1 MKKMKRQLSL
11 FCTFLLLT
19 ACSPKGSLP
28 VIDLS
33 TGIKNLKTSDLA
45 DYIDTIEVIEIKS
58 DNYFIKDL
66 SLIGENGNRIFGYSS
81 NGDVLIFSK
90 EGILLNKINN
100 KGRGPQEYISI
111 WEAKLDNFHQQILL
125 LDFRNKI
132 LKYSL
137 EGEFL
142 AEYANDLVKKLVC
155 ITPTGDGNY
164 AGTLNNYGN
173 KQYKVAVFDPACQLT
188 QTYFPVSEVSDRNT
202 SGMINLEN
210 IFLCN
215 SKAMYKPN
223 TCDTVYSILTT
234 GAQPEFII
242 QQGALEMPP
251 ELAIKVGNNT
261 DNEKARYIAN
271 LYGRVAGNLYLA
283 YYQYNREEYYDLYD
297 ISTGEAII
305 HRKLNDQLYDEG
317 EREGFLLSVNGK
329 NLYIWPK
336 YVQDNTL
343 YCVADHTDLYDS
355 VSEAD
360 ENRNPYILKITLKN
374 QPEN

>member
-11 FCTFLLLT
+11 FCTLLLLT
-19 ACSPKGSLP
+19 ACSPESNLP

-33 TGIKNLKTSDLA
+33 AEIKNLKSSDLR

-81 NGDVLIFSK
+81 NGDILIFTK
-90 EGILLNKINN
+90 EGTLLNKINN

-111 WEAKLDNFHQQILL
+111 WEAKLDNFHEQILL

-132 LKYSL
+132 LKYSQ

-155 ITPTGDGNY
+155 ITPAGDGNY

-173 KQYKVAVFDPACQLT
+173 KQYKVAVFDPAFQLIRPL
-188 QTYFPVSEVSDRNT
+188 FPVSEISDRNT

-215 SKAMYKPN
+215 SKAIYKPN

-242 QQGALEMPP
+242 KQGALKMPP
-251 ELAIKVGNNT
+251 ELAVKVGNNT
-261 DNEKARYIAN
+261 DKEKERYIAG
-271 LYGRVAGNLYLA
+271 LYGRIAGNLYLA
-283 YYQYNREEYYDLYD
+283 YYQYNGQEYYDIYD
-297 ISTGEAII
+297 IATGQPII
-305 HRKLNDQLYDEG
+305 HRSLNEQSYDAGEG
-317 EREGFLLSVNGK
+317 EGFPLDINGK
-329 NLYIWPK
+329 TVYFWPK
-336 YVQDNTL
+336 YVQDNVL
-343 YCVADHTDLYDS
+343 YCVVNYTDLYDS

-360 ENRNPYILKITLKN
+360 ENRNPYILKITLKK
-374 QPEN
+374 